1 MAASLVQS
9 EPSWSPRQT
18 PKGVIQRCEYQE
30 VRILGCLR
38 GQLSFLKRLSLLIIP
53 LIFFFF
59 LNEEEKK
66 ESEVIQLCPTLC
78 DSMDCSL
85 PGSSVRGIFQAR
97 ILEWVAIGNM

>member
-18 PKGVIQRCEYQE
+18 MKGVIQRCEYQE

-38 GQLSFLKRLSLLIIP
+38 GQLSFLKTLSLLIIA

-66 ESEVIQLCPTLC
+66 ESEVTQLCPT
-78 DSMDCSL
+78 
-85 PGSSVRGIFQAR
+85 SSSASGIFQAR
-97 ILEWVAIGNM
+97 ILKWVAIGNM